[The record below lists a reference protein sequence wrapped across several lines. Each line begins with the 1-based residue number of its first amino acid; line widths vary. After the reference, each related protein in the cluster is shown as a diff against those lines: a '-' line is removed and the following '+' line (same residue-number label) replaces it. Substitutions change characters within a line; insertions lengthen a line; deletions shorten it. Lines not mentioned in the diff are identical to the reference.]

1 MNITD
6 MNDPLVKL
14 AIGKKISHPVETPAL
29 SQDQAGS
36 AKVHAKF
43 YSEGFSGKEVE
54 EGNGGELKS

>member
-29 SQDQAGS
+29 SQDQAGR
-36 AKVHAKF
+36 AKVHAKV
-43 YSEGFSGKEVE
+43 YSEGYSGE
-54 EGNGGELKS
+54 EAEGGSGSKLNL